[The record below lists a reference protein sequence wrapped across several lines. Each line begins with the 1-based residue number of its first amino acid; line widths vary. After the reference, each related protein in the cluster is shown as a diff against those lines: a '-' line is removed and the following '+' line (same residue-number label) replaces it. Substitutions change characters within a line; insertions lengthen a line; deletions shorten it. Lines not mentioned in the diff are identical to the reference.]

1 MLEGLKCNANGHY
14 VFILGPTEDG
24 DETVYHAYYQ
34 WVPLM
39 LMFQAICFYAPHW
52 IWKQLDNG
60 RMKVRYS
67 PPPFWIVKTLNI
79 HYRFLIFFYVFFYY
93 RISLLD

>member
-1 MLEGLKCNANGHY
+1 MVEGLKCNTNVRY
-14 VFILGPTEDG
+14 IFILGPIEDG

-67 PPPFWIVKTLNI
+67 PAPFLNGKDLLNLNI
-79 HYRFLIFFYVFFYY
+79 DYKFLIFFYVFN
-93 RISLLD
+93 D

>member
-14 VFILGPTEDG
+14 VFILGPIEDG

-67 PPPFWIVKTLNI
+67 SPPF
-79 HYRFLIFFYVFFYY
+79 F
-93 RISLLD
+93 